1 MDVIGYVR
9 CSTKEQAM
17 GYSLDVQHAKI
28 SEEWR
33 SLAGPAGTLPLHR
46 QLRMLPAQLRTADRA
61 YEPGVDNH
69 VKPPYRSTG
78 HLSTVGRAQLAQLT
92 AKGLPRSFLTGM
104 AV

>member
-1 MDVIGYVR
+1 MRERTEGKTAYAIARDLNKDAVPTAQG
-9 CSTKEQAM
+9 APAF
-17 GYSLDVQHAKI
+17 QHGQLT
-28 SEEWR
+28 ERLTR
-33 SLAGPAGTLPLHR
+33 SL
-46 QLRMLPAQLRTADRA
+46 LPAQPRTADRA
-61 YEPGVDNH
+61 YESGVDNH